1 MVESHKEARK
11 ASRRK
16 LIAHLNN
23 CQGIYHPSNLHT
35 FEERVSDYLPEE
47 KRESGP
53 SAILSAIGAA
63 IGGLAAGPTG
73 AVIGASLGAALG
85 QQL

>member
-1 MVESHKEARK
+1 NETPELADIIKSTRIIHVDTPPLKGSPNMVESHKEARK

-47 KRESGP
+47 
-53 SAILSAIGAA
+53 
-63 IGGLAAGPTG
+63 
-73 AVIGASLGAALG
+73 
-85 QQL
+85 